1 MLIVTFFGVELRR
14 MTQALPTTEDPPACI
29 ANTKDFNPAAASPR
43 ASPPLAQ
50 LLRTRVHVGFEAYI
64 MI

>member
-29 ANTKDFNPAAASPR
+29 ANTKDFNPAAPPR

-50 LLRTRVHVGFEAYI
+50 PLRTRVHVEFESYT
-64 MI
+64 MT